1 MNEDLVINKLIQM
14 DEKIDALIENQETF
28 VKKDEFYAQMDK
40 MMVVLNRLDQERI
53 FTQQWV
59 TRIEN
64 DVQRVKEHLHIT

>member
-14 DEKIDALIENQETF
+14 DEKIDAHIENQERY

-64 DVQRVKEHLHIT
+64 DVQRVKEHLHIS